1 MEVLTKLYW
10 LKGVDEGYTTTH
22 RAQHANWESACEWA
36 KKATRDP
43 DVIFVVLEMIN
54 PETQEVEYF

>member
-1 MEVLTKLYW
+1 MEVITKLYW

-22 RAQHANWESACEWA
+22 RPTHSSWESACEWA
-36 KKATRDP
+36 ANVTRDP
-43 DVIFVVLEMIN
+43 DCQFVVLEMIN